1 MPRIRS
7 DEYGTG
13 DQTWLGSTHGIYNC
27 RTGTLTTESF
37 TPNESNA
44 IPSGTPVNAAD
55 ESAVVPWDGGDG
67 GALGFVFTDQSVAD
81 AGDTIQAPIL
91 RHGIINVRHLPVD
104 FTPPTAGG
112 AFTFVGTAADDGG
125 GEPGGDETG
134 GEV

>member
-27 RTGTLTTESF
+27 RTGTLTTAEF
-37 TPNESNA
+37 TPDDRDV

-55 ESAVVPWDGGDG
+55 ESAVVPWAGGDG
-67 GALGFVFTDQSVAD
+67 GALGFVFTDQSVVNAD
-81 AGDTIQAPIL
+81 DTIQAPVL
-91 RHGIINVRHLPVD
+91 RHGIINVRNLPVD

-112 AFTFVGTAADDGG
+112 SFTFVGGTADAGA
-125 GEPGGDETG
+125 GEPEGG
-134 GEV
+134 V